1 MNSQTY
7 NFTKFLN
14 DTQTDRQNH
23 LDWENHSL
31 TQKLRNDLGKNEL
44 NRCMLSSSFATIHY
58 DIQRGVM
65 YSLK

>member
-7 NFTKFLN
+7 NFTNFLT

-31 TQKLRNDLGKNEL
+31 AQKLRNDLGKNEL
-44 NRCMLSSSFATIHY
+44 NRYMLS
-58 DIQRGVM
+58 
-65 YSLK
+65 

>member
-7 NFTKFLN
+7 SFANFLT

-44 NRCMLSSSFATIHY
+44 NRCMLS
-58 DIQRGVM
+58 
-65 YSLK
+65 